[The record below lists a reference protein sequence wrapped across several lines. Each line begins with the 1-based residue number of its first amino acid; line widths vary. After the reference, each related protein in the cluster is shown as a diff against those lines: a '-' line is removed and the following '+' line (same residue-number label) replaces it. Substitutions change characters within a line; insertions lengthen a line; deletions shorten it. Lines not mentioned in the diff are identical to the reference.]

1 MNNPRVILLG
11 TGSARFSLERAAPAL
26 AVLGAGTGLVVDCGE
41 GVMRQVVLAGLEPA
55 RMTGLLL
62 TRLDAEHT
70 LGYGGLVLGG
80 WSRGRREL
88 QVCGPP
94 GTIAFHRKLLGDL
107 YAADLAFQQSLGM
120 AGSGL
125 TDARLLDLHD
135 AWQGELGELRVQ
147 ALPVR
152 GPFPSLAYRFDLS
165 GGSVVVSGDAAYS
178 PELVELARDADL
190 LVQAATV
197 SPSPLGPLDSAERLY
212 TQLGGHPVSPERA
225 GKLAKDAGV
234 RHLVLTHLLPG
245 ADPDDLS
252 GRAATEFGG
261 RITIGDD
268 LREFVIGG

>member
-1 MNNPRVILLG
+1 MSEPRVILLG
-11 TGSARFSLERAAPAL
+11 TGSARFSLDRAAPAL
-26 AVLGAGTGLVVDCGE
+26 AVLGNGAAVIVDCGD
-41 GVMRQVVLAGLEPA
+41 GVMRQAMLASLEPA
-55 RMTGLLL
+55 SITGLLL

-88 QVCGPP
+88 RVCGPP

-125 TDARLLDLHD
+125 TDARLLDLD
-135 AWQGELGELRVQ
+135 EAWQGDLGAIRVQ
-147 ALPVR
+147 ALPVK
-152 GPFPSLAYRFDLS
+152 GPFPSLAYRFDLAERS
-165 GGSVVVSGDAAYS
+165 IVVSGDAAYS
-178 PELVELARDADL
+178 PALVALARDADL

-197 SPSPLGPLDSAERLY
+197 SASPLGPLDSAERIY
-212 TQLGGHPVSPERA
+212 SQLGGHPVSPERA
-225 GKLAKDAGV
+225 GKLAHDAAV

-245 ADPDDLS
+245 ADPADLKA
-252 GRAATEFGG
+252 RAATEFAG

-268 LREFVIGG
+268 LREIVA